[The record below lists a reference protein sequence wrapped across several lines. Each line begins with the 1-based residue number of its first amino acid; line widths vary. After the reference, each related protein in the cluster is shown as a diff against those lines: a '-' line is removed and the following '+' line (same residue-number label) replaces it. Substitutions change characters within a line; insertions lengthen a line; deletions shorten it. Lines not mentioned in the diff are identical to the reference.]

1 MYSVSL
7 EQRPRSFLFLQTQLA
22 PVSARMW
29 ACHLAG
35 VSTTSLE
42 GRGWERGSSTY
53 VDGDDVHHGGEC
65 SQSGA
70 ELPREGGIV
79 DFVLLRQIS
88 VPDQTNH
95 LPLTSRRGAGGS
107 GKAHM
112 TAAPKAENAS
122 KGGLVHALVD
132 AGDDALDAVKGARN
146 GAIDAFFE
154 LHDWFDGSSGR
165 FKAAWGGVA
174 REAGGNGGRRQVRN
188 SSCAGES
195 GRRWKGVSC
204 GWRVRRLEGQRQSK
218 FSAVAD
224 RIKLVQKLLPAAT
237 CGARLLGRVGT
248 EGAEGKRKEG
258 RRDEGGACGDETKTK
273 SSPGKAVLSMPGG
286 RWQRFVR
293 STSALSFLG
302 RFPCTAPDALKRDG
316 QRNKCL
322 SAGLAGDDGIDNQL
336 PEADGIRLWQ
346 ALRRALRRMQW
357 PAR

>member
-218 FSAVAD
+218 FSVVAD
-224 RIKLVQKLLPAAT
+224 RIKLVQSCCPLPPAERG
-237 CGARLLGRVGT
+237 CWGGWELRARRGR
-248 EGAEGKRKEG
+248 GKKEG
-258 RRDEGGACGDETKTK
+258 GTRAVPVGMRPRRKAAPGKLYCRCRVEGG
-273 SSPGKAVLSMPGG
+273 
-286 RWQRFVR
+286 
-293 STSALSFLG
+293 SASFGVPLL
-302 RFPCTAPDALKRDG
+302 FPFWVVFLALHPT
-316 QRNKCL
+316 L
-322 SAGLAGDDGIDNQL
+322 
-336 PEADGIRLWQ
+336 
-346 ALRRALRRMQW
+346 
-357 PAR
+357 